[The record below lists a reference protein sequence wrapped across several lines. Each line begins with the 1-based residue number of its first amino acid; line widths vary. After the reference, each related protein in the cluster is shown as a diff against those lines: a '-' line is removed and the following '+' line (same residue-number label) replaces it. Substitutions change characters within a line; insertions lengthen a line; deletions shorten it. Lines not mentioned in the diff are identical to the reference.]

1 MASTIHTPP
10 AAGGRR
16 DGVPPRAASPASD
29 RWMLVPP
36 VSGTECVRALERA
49 GLEVIAT
56 SQLHVTMRRN
66 LTEVEVPLGGL
77 LRPELVV
84 TILRELGISPA
95 LFTSYLDG

>member
-10 AAGGRR
+10 VGGRR
-16 DGVPPRAASPASD
+16 DGAPRRAASAPASD

-36 VSGTECVRALERA
+36 VSGSECVRALELA
-49 GLEVIAT
+49 GLEVVAT
-56 SQLHVTMRRN
+56 SELHVTMRRN
-66 LTEVEVPLGGL
+66 LTEVEVPLAAL

-84 TILRELGISPA
+84 SILRELGISPA